1 MSSEG
6 FRIEVVS
13 GDGSGAPTLVVSGE
27 LDMASAPSLLGTVET
42 IRPLRHRLILDTAA
56 VSFIDSFGLRTL
68 LAVREATSE
77 DGQTFVLRSVPPLLQ
92 SVLEIA
98 GLVDAFEIEPLDEL
112 ARRDR

>member
-68 LAVREATSE
+68 LAVREAR
-77 DGQTFVLRSVPPLLQ
+77 GQRVRIEFGDVQLLAGRHPTVLGDPRQ
-92 SVLEIA
+92 Q
-98 GLVDAFEIEPLDEL
+98 
-112 ARRDR
+112 